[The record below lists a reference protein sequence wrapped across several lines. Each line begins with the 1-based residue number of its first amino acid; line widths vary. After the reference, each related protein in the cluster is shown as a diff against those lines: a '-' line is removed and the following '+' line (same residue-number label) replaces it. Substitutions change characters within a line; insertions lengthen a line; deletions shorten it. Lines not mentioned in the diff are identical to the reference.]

1 MVSVRKCL
9 LLTYLLVS
17 PSLGKVRV
25 RQCDCLHSEFHAT
38 RVDDAGEGV
47 DCRDSVPSLVEGNC
61 RWRRMRSRRELPL
74 GKARSDTCIRDEC
87 AGDGDLGRT
96 DDGMSLHMAAI

>member
-38 RVDDAGEGV
+38 GGDDAGERVNG
-47 DCRDSVPSLVEGNC
+47 RDSIPPLVEGDG
-61 RWRRMRSRRELPL
+61 RRRRVRSRRELPL
-74 GKARSDTCIRDEC
+74 GKTRPETCICDERT
-87 AGDGDLGRT
+87 GDGDLG
-96 DDGMSLHMAAI
+96 